1 MFISQQYDHEVQAGS
16 VLKPLQGRGLVNADA
31 TITRPLLNSPQGV
44 VLSYGINP
52 EYSDIDTYH
61 MAACAIDTA
70 VRNAVCAGVNFDRLA
85 LMDNFC
91 WSSSDNPERLFELK
105 KAVQACYDYAV
116 VYGTPFISGKDSMF
130 NDFKGYDAQGNFVK
144 ISVPPTLLISATG
157 IIDDIY
163 KAVSMDLK
171 FPGDTIYLLGET
183 HDELGASEYFRM
195 LDKND
200 KNVIGNNVPKVD
212 AEKNLKTY
220 RALANAIEKG
230 YVISAISLHRGG
242 VSIGLLKTA
251 MAGMMG
257 ADISLKNIPGS
268 VVNDHA
274 ALFSESQGRMIISVN
289 PKNEKVIEKI
299 FDGVPHTIIG
309 QVTKSNAII
318 IKGLGGGQ
326 IAKLDVGKALRAYRT
341 PFKDY

>member
-1 MFISQQYDHEVQAGS
+1 
-16 VLKPLQGRGLVNADA
+16 
-31 TITRPLLNSPQGV
+31 
-44 VLSYGINP
+44 
-52 EYSDIDTYH
+52 
-61 MAACAIDTA
+61 
-70 VRNAVCAGVNFDRLA
+70 
-85 LMDNFC
+85 
-91 WSSSDNPERLFELK
+91 
-105 KAVQACYDYAV
+105 
-116 VYGTPFISGKDSMF
+116 
-130 NDFKGYDAQGNFVK
+130 
-144 ISVPPTLLISATG
+144 
-157 IIDDIY
+157 
-163 KAVSMDLK
+163 
-171 FPGDTIYLLGET
+171 
-183 HDELGASEYFRM
+183 
-195 LDKND
+195 
-200 KNVIGNNVPKVD
+200 
-212 AEKNLKTY
+212 
-220 RALANAIEKG
+220 
-230 YVISAISLHRGG
+230 
-242 VSIGLLKTA
+242 